1 MAEARWIGGMRE
13 TWYQACE
20 VLLSA
25 DPGLAEVLPACEV
38 AARLA
43 ALLELLSQLGAAAEQ
58 LSGLTLIVERW
69 REGPPGA
76 HQWYLDYRWVGAQE
90 GTRRRFAVTV

>member
-1 MAEARWIGGMRE
+1 MGAMRE
-13 TWYQACE
+13 TWYEACE

-25 DPGLAEVLPACEV
+25 DPGLAAVLPAGEV
-38 AARLA
+38 ALRLA
-43 ALLELLSQLGAAAEQ
+43 ALLERLSQLGAGSEQ
-58 LSGLTLIVERW
+58 VAGLTLMVERW

-90 GTRRRFAVTV
+90 GTRRGIAVGA